1 MRLFSLLI
9 YLFLTCLCMCT
20 YIYIHTYIPFKSK
33 QITALGFVK
42 RRFARWQITGLF
54 RQGCSVQPA
63 WVGAQ
68 GLSRA
73 GRKANPGRR
82 IWCKRL
88 ACNVP
93 KQPAELASDQVH
105 CQEGRGRIGAR
116 SAPPGRAGPGPA
128 GPGRERQRRR
138 FPPASGSLRAATALL
153 VLEHSGAPKIITAAS
168 PFFPHQTK
176 PKRNKTN
183 QNHPGYLLQLQL
195 T

>member
-1 MRLFSLLI
+1 MF
-9 YLFLTCLCMCT
+9 CT
-20 YIYIHTYIPFKSK
+20 TGMGGSPGTEQSGAKG
-33 QITALGFVK
+33 QPGTA
-42 RRFARWQITGLF
+42 
-54 RQGCSVQPA
+54 
-63 WVGAQ
+63 
-68 GLSRA
+68 
-73 GRKANPGRR
+73 

-116 SAPPGRAGPGPA
+116 SAPPGRAGSGRA

-138 FPPASGSLRAATALL
+138 FPPASGSLRAAAALL
-153 VLEHSGAPKIITAAS
+153 VLERSGAPKIITAAS

-183 QNHPGYLLQLQL
+183 QNHPGYLLQ
-195 T
+195 